1 MKTVHRVLDPNRPA
15 DIARGSCA
23 LAVMTK
29 APRAGEVKTRL
40 VPPLTHDEAA
50 QLNSSFLRDVGAAI
64 SATAAERIARGVAV
78 YTPFGTEAAYENILP
93 EEFFLIAQ
101 RGHNFGDRLIFAAED
116 LFTVGFASVC
126 LINSDSP
133 TVPAENF
140 SQAAEL
146 LHLPGDRIVLGPSDD
161 RGYYL
166 IGLKKLHRE
175 IFEHIDWSTER
186 VLDQTL
192 QRAAEI
198 GAEVKLLPSGY
209 DVDDRATL
217 ARLCSELLGRNTS
230 RDCGIAPNT
239 RKFLM
244 EIVKREGR
252 GRIWPA

>member
-116 LFTVGFASVC
+116 LFTVGFTSVC

-140 SQAAEL
+140 SQAVEF
-146 LHLPGDRIVLGPSDD
+146 LHLPEDCIVLGPSDD
-161 RGYYL
+161 GGYYL
-166 IGLKKLHRE
+166 IGFKKLHRE
-175 IFEHIDWSTER
+175 IFERIDWSTEH

-192 QRAAEI
+192 QRASDI
-198 GAEVKLLPSGY
+198 GAEVKLLPAGY

-217 ARLCSELLGRNTS
+217 ERLCSELLGENASRN
-230 RDCGIAPNT
+230 CGIALNT
-239 RKFLM
+239 QKFLA
-244 EIVKREGR
+244 EIVSREGR
-252 GRIWPA
+252 GRIWPV